1 MLGGKEPPVDMSI
14 LVADSGVAEKPVR
27 SGVRYAFLLVAFRP
41 CGERQLDQLSATIL
55 LLNLLVAYVTFRFK
69 RADRVIEPA
78 PALLIRHGRILRQS
92 LRREYLGPHDLRA
105 SLRHHG
111 RVSVRDIRYAF
122 LAEDG
127 PVSVIAGR
135 ARGE

>member
-1 MLGGKEPPVDMSI
+1 MLGGKEPPVHMSI
-14 LVADSGVAEKPVR
+14 LAADIGVAEKPVR
-27 SGVRYAFLLVAFRP
+27 SGVRYASLLVAFRP
-41 CGERQLDQLSATIL
+41 CGRQLDQLSATVL
-55 LLNLLVAYVTFRFK
+55 LLNLLVAYVTLRFK

-78 PALLIRHGRILRQS
+78 PALLVRHGRISRQS

-111 RVSVRDIRYAF
+111 LVSVRDIRYAF

>member
-14 LVADSGVAEKPVR
+14 LVADIGVAEKPVR
-27 SGVRYAFLLVAFRP
+27 SGVRHAFLLVAFRSR
-41 CGERQLDQLSATIL
+41 GGRQLDQLSATVL
-55 LLNLLVAYVTFRFK
+55 LLNLLVAYVTLRFK

-78 PALLIRHGRILRQS
+78 PALLVRHGRILRQS

-111 RVSVRDIRYAF
+111 LVSVRNIRCAF